1 MPDRDKIQ
9 YETSL
14 ESLLISIVKQAQE
27 DGRITLDESELI
39 NRIQI
44 DARDFEAEI
53 VKASRENT
61 GEPMEEIYKVARARM
76 IENATATAKAD
87 GAITTD
93 EEAIINKLIQG
104 LDAFNE

>member
-39 NRIQI
+39 NRIQCSYQEVL
-44 DARDFEAEI
+44 AQ
-53 VKASRENT
+53 KL
-61 GEPMEEIYKVARARM
+61 EP
-76 IENATATAKAD
+76 
-87 GAITTD
+87 
-93 EEAIINKLIQG
+93 
-104 LDAFNE
+104 F